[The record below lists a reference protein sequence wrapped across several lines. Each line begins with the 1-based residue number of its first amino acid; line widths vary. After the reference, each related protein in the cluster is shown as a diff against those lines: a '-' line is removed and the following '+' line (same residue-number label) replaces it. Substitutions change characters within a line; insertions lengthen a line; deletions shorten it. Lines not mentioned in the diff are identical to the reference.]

1 MDHVKD
7 YFKAHPKNSE
17 CFETSNKLLF
27 HKKEDATAHAA
38 TLDDKKVIPWR
49 QTPNVKGAGKQ
60 KTIQVKAE
68 VLIKKIEAAE
78 TTDILKSL
86 LPEGESRKSV
96 LVVYNKKMQSIQAV
110 K

>member
-1 MDHVKD
+1 MNHVTD
-7 YFKAHPKNSE
+7 YFKAHTASNE

-49 QTPNVKGAGKQ
+49 RLQHATAKQ
-60 KTIQVKAE
+60 KTVQVKAE

-78 TTDILKSL
+78 TIETLKSL

-96 LVVYNKKMQSIQAV
+96 LAVYNKKSQSFTSAQ
-110 K
+110 

>member
-1 MDHVKD
+1 MDHVKE
-7 YFKAHPKNSE
+7 YFKAYPANTE

-27 HKKEDATAHAA
+27 HKKEDATAHAS

-49 QTPNVKGAGKQ
+49 QTPYVKEAGKQ
-60 KTIQVKAE
+60 KTMQVKTE

-78 TTDILKSL
+78 TADILKSL
-86 LPEGESRKSV
+86 LPEGENRKSV
-96 LVVYNKKMQSIQAV
+96 LAVYNKKLQSFTPA